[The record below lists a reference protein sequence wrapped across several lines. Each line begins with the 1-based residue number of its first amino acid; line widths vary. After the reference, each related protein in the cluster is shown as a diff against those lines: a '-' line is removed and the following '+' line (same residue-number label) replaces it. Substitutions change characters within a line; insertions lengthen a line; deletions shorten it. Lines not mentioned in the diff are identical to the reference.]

1 MEKLTVKQLADLS
14 GVSVRTLH
22 HYDKIG
28 LLKPGVR
35 SESRYRYYGSK
46 EALRLQQILLYRE
59 IGLELAAIREIL
71 DEPGFD
77 VKAALEHHRHSL
89 KRQQQRLKTLIRTV
103 DQTILSLNEKTKKM
117 DYKRLYEGFADSGQA
132 EAYKKEAEERWGK
145 ETVKK
150 SHERLLQLT
159 KDEWQELQAFGDQL
173 NHQLAALVQSLPG
186 DPEVQ
191 QLITLHYAF
200 IGKHFDVT
208 PEIYAGLG
216 KMYAEDERFRA
227 YYDKYDP
234 KLADFLN
241 AAIQVFCKK

>member
-14 GVSVRTLH
+14 GISVRTLH

-35 SESRYRYYGSK
+35 SESRYRYYGSN

-77 VKAALEHHRHSL
+77 VKAALEQHKQSL
-89 KRQQQRLKTLIRTV
+89 KLRQQRLRTLIRTV

-117 DYKRLYEGFADSGQA
+117 DYKTLYEGFASPEKA

-145 ETVKK
+145 ETVEK
-150 SHERLLQLT
+150 SHERLLELT
-159 KDEWQELQAFGDQL
+159 KDEWKELQAFGEEL
-173 NHQLAALVQSLPG
+173 NRQLAAMVDS
-186 DPEVQ
+186 
-191 QLITLHYAF
+191 
-200 IGKHFDVT
+200 
-208 PEIYAGLG
+208 
-216 KMYAEDERFRA
+216 RS
-227 YYDKYDP
+227 
-234 KLADFLN
+234 
-241 AAIQVFCKK
+241 